1 MCLPPT
7 HTFCCAVDVGEP
19 PSDLDDYQP
28 AGMEA
33 LEILHNQLQLLV
45 SDSASYISQ
54 PESVLSAYT

>member
-1 MCLPPT
+1 MIQSQPFKITSL
-7 HTFCCAVDVGEP
+7 FAAVDVWVS

-45 SDSASYISQ
+45 SDS
-54 PESVLSAYT
+54 